1 MASSLDPNVARPV
14 DLHVDKQRGLRI
26 RWADGGESLLP
37 LPFLRRR
44 CPCATCR
51 AEPASATGVRL
62 PVFGGVGSPD
72 AARVADAELVGN
84 YALKITWA
92 DGHSTGIYD
101 FEYLRQLADEL
112 AGNAPAAH
120 S

>member
-1 MASSLDPNVARPV
+1 MASPPDPNVARPV
-14 DLHVDKQRGLRI
+14 DLHVDKERGLRI
-26 RWADGGESLLP
+26 RWADGSESLLP

-51 AEPASATGVRL
+51 AEQPSATGVSL
-62 PVFGGVGSPD
+62 PVSGGGSPD

-101 FEYLRQLADEL
+101 FAYLRQLADEL
-112 AGNAPAAH
+112 AGNAPA
-120 S
+120 SLS